1 MDKPHGQIG
10 RRGFLQGLAISGL
23 AIPAWAAAMRTVL
36 AAQGAATPAATAA
49 AAGLPP
55 LDLAEWTN
63 GYIGM
68 EATMLPRGET
78 LTGKHIYVEIWTP
91 RQLRHP
97 YPVILVPGGTSQGL
111 DWMVTPDGRRGWALM
126 LAEQGYRVYVV
137 DRPGQGRNPFI
148 PDIHGPFSAQAPTL
162 ERAVETVSVPDAAGH
177 TQWPGS
183 GRVDDAALAQFL
195 ASQGPA
201 PQNAVGAESAWRFSG
216 AQLLDETGP
225 AIFITHGDGATF
237 AWVSADE
244 RPALVKAVVAIEPP
258 APAVPG
264 GRGGGPAVRTPR
276 IAATPIAFDTFRST
290 AVALVSGGAS
300 PGADRTAQTAAFLQ
314 QAGLT
319 VDTLSLAALGVAGNG
334 PYPMLER
341 NAREALAPVMAWL
354 DRRTSAGAP
363 AVVQPPVRANSD
375 STALRLADHNYF
387 FVGIEKRQTLDGTVV
402 HAQTGV
408 QVFTPLEVRHPHPI
422 ILVHGG
428 LGQAVH
434 LMGIGRRPGW
444 VHYFVRNGYQ
454 TYVMDR
460 PAYGRVPLHPGAYG
474 DYFTGYGGGTNLA
487 NILRNS
493 PLAPGTP
500 RNTGLVGEEL
510 GLQFVANES
519 GFPRS
524 MALHSEQWAR
534 GAVELLDR
542 IGPAVILTHAYGGCL
557 GWIAADR
564 RPNLVKALVTVE
576 SNNAPFEGDV
586 TWGVTAV
593 PLTFDPPLSDP
604 REFRL
609 TEWTPPPGSP
619 GPNRPHRIQAAPARQ
634 LTNLAG
640 IPILW
645 MQGENNYSGPAQVQ
659 FLKQSG
665 CDAEFMRLRDHGI
678 EEGNTNLM
686 VLERNNFEVFELI
699 REWLDRRTLA

>member
-1 MDKPHGQIG
+1 MD
-10 RRGFLQGLAISGL
+10 RRAFLRDVTVAGLAL
-23 AIPAWAAAMRTVL
+23 PAWAAAMQSGA
-36 AAQGAATPAATAA
+36 AAQGAPAAGGAT
-49 AAGLPP
+49 LPV

-63 GYIGM
+63 GWIGM
-68 EATMLPRGET
+68 ETTMLPRGET
-78 LTGKHIYVEIWTP
+78 LTGKNIHVEIWTP

-111 DWMVTPDGRRGWALM
+111 DWMVTPDGRRGWAQL
-126 LAEQGYRVYVV
+126 LVEQGYKVYVV
-137 DRPGQGRNPFI
+137 DRPGQGRPPYI
-148 PDIHGPFSAQAPTL
+148 PDLHGPFTAQAPTL
-162 ERAVETVSVPDAAGH
+162 EQVVRAVSVPDATGH

-183 GRVDDAALAQFL
+183 GRVDDPAVAQFL

-201 PQNAVGAESAWRFSG
+201 PQNAIGAENAWRFSG
-216 AQLLDETGP
+216 ARLLDETGP
-225 AIFITHGDGATF
+225 AIFMTHGDGATF
-237 AWVSADE
+237 AWVAADE

-258 APAVPG
+258 APVTPG
-264 GRGGGPAVRTPR
+264 ARGGGPAGNAAPR
-276 IAATPIAFDTFRST
+276 IAATPIGFERLRNM
-290 AVALVSGGAS
+290 AVAIVSADTS
-300 PGADRTAQTAAFLQ
+300 PTAGRAPQTVSFLQ

-319 VDTLSLAALGVAGNG
+319 VDVVALGAAGVTGNG

-341 NAREALAPVMAWL
+341 NNRDALAPIVAWL
-354 DRRTSAGAP
+354 NRRTSAGAP
-363 AVVQPPVRANSD
+363 AVVQPPARANSD

-387 FVGIEKRQTLDGTVV
+387 FVGIEKKETPYGTVV
-402 HAQTGV
+402 HGQTGV
-408 QVFTPLEVRHPHPI
+408 QVFTPAEVRHRYPI

-444 VHYFVRNGYQ
+444 AHYFVRAGYQ

-460 PAYGRVPLHPGAYG
+460 PAYGRVPMHPGAYG

-493 PLAPGTP
+493 RLAPGSP

-542 IGPAVILTHAYGGCL
+542 IGPAIILTHAYGGCL

-576 SNNAPFEGDV
+576 SNNAPFEADV

-604 REFRL
+604 KEFRL

-619 GPNRPHRIQAAPARQ
+619 GPNRPHRIQAEPARK
-634 LTNLAG
+634 LKNLAG

-665 CDAEFMRLRDHGI
+665 CDAEFLRLRDRGI
-678 EEGNTNLM
+678 EDGNTNLM